1 MFIALNGKTEEDEGD
16 ADADE
21 AEVVAVSAVLL
32 PRTSGTGD
40 LTLTNTGEKDAA
52 AAVVVVVVV
61 VVAAAA
67 TTGNTT
73 GVDRLLA
80 EIVSKEGEGDAGG
93 MGQTPTTVTDD
104 PLLIMALTHS
114 LHLRRPPTRRTQHH
128 LKLLRHR
135 THNLLRPLPCMG
147 LLL

>member
-61 VVAAAA
+61 VAAA